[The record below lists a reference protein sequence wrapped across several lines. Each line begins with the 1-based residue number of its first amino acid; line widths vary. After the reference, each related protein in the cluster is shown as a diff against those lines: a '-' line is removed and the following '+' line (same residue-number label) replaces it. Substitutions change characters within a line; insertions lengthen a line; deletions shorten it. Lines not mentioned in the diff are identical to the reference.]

1 MSLNPSKRK
10 HPAPVPRP
18 EKVLERYYPQLREWA
33 SVLTRGDRARS
44 EDIVHDLYLYV
55 TLTKPDFSRVENLDN
70 YLYQSLRHMYLST
83 LTRASREA
91 MESFTVADFDSVPVA
106 LWVKPDRDTV
116 QQQND
121 LRRICCYAVW
131 RKPQMRAASYFIL
144 RFFHGY
150 RIQEIAEIACV
161 ALDAIQR
168 RLSEA
173 RGEVRAHLAKPYRT
187 QSALSTVPPEPVQRW
202 SLVSSQNLIGE
213 LRASILSSRT
223 GECLSENELQSHY
236 RSIVPKSVSTARLS
250 HIVSCEECLARIDGI
265 GRRPTLKDREPLDG
279 IDGFDGGGGS
289 EKGGRGS
296 VSGHHSMLRIAQKH
310 CDDVYDHRPQTI
322 SIAVDGKIVALHE
335 VQAQRNMQ
343 SARIE
348 RADKASFVEVFS
360 EQGLRLAM
368 LSFEE
373 LPPSGPHE
381 QVQRTSLSD
390 GRWID
395 LKLTIDG
402 QGLNAEAVYFDPAL
416 PAVHVPARFEDEDQL
431 SPILLEMGSA
441 ARDGAENDQAQGS
454 GKDSVR
460 PGKGDPEAKSGPRL
474 VRLWSRL
481 SEIPAAMNPLFTSA
495 MILGLASILC
505 FVVWMH
511 RAPSVTANA
520 LLRNAERWDAVSSHD
535 GEAKV
540 IYQKVRIRTPRLTIE
555 RAIYRDST
563 GRRIPRRQSLGLQEE
578 KVRNQLVRA
587 GINWDQPLSA
597 SSYENWRSPEQ
608 RSKDAVARAGS
619 GLLTLTTTVPSDPEI
634 RQETFTV
641 RESDFHPVGRTIE
654 LRDSGT
660 IEIAELNYAALPWN
674 EVNDSLFEPEGA
686 ISGVAAPI
694 RPSLS
699 IHLPVLLTDT
709 ELDMAELSAR
719 LVLDKLH
726 ADNGERIE
734 LIRTERGV
742 QVKGIVETDERKREL
757 ETQLRFVPH
766 VIPAIFSYRDMEG
779 HAPAGTEITSVR
791 TSSVVSQTTPL
802 EKYLVDRGWTRD
814 NVRQISRQIFD
825 SSTAVDR
832 ESQTIADLLG
842 RFASKSSLS
851 QTADA
856 TLELLIAEHRSRLLE
871 ALTAEEQSLA
881 AMGQTASFKSLPPK
895 SLEDLTA
902 DARANVNL
910 TQELISTADLQARSA
925 EVIVPE
931 LAKSVA
937 QLRIDLLHVLP
948 SLRPLHNSSP
958 SLQAPNEKH

>member
-1 MSLNPSKRK
+1 MSLNSSKRK

-121 LRRICCYAVW
+121 LRRICCYALW

-161 ALDAIQR
+161 PLDAIQR

-173 RGEVRAHLAKPYRT
+173 RGEVRAHLAKPYGT
-187 QSALSTVPPEPVQRW
+187 QPALSTVPPEPVQRW
-202 SLVSSQNLIGE
+202 SLVSSQNLIVE

-250 HIVSCEECLARIDGI
+250 HIVSCEECLVRIDGI
-265 GRRPTLKDREPLDG
+265 GRRLTLKDREPLDG

-310 CDDVYDHRPQTI
+310 RDDVYDHRPQTI
-322 SIAVDGKIVALHE
+322 SIAVDGKIVVLHE

-416 PAVHVPARFEDEDQL
+416 PAVNVPAPFEDEDQL
-431 SPILLEMGSA
+431 SPVLLEMGSA
-441 ARDGAENDQAQGS
+441 ARDGAEKDQAQAS

-474 VRLWSRL
+474 VGLWSRL

-520 LLRNAERWDAVSSHD
+520 LLHNAERWDAVSSHD

-597 SSYENWRSPEQ
+597 SSYENWRSHEQ
-608 RSKDAVARAGS
+608 RSKDAVAGAGS

-641 RESDFHPVGRTIE
+641 RESDFHPVGRIIE

-674 EVNDSLFEPEGA
+674 AVNDSLFESEGA

-699 IHLPVLLTDT
+699 IHLPVPLTDT

-766 VIPAIFSYRDMEG
+766 VISAIFSYRDMEG

-948 SLRPLHNSSP
+948 SLQPLHNSSP

>member
-1 MSLNPSKRK
+1 
-10 HPAPVPRP
+10 VPRP

-83 LTRASREA
+83 LARASREA

-131 RKPQMRAASYFIL
+131 RKPQIRAASYFIL

-150 RIQEIAEIACV
+150 RIQEIAEIAC
-161 ALDAIQR
+161 APLDAIQR

-173 RGEVRAHLAKPYRT
+173 RGEVRAHLAKPYGT
-187 QSALSTVPPEPVQRW
+187 EPVLSTVPPEPVPRW
-202 SLVSSQNLIGE
+202 STVSSQNLIEE

-223 GECLSENELQSHY
+223 RECFSENELQSHY
-236 RSIVPKSVSTARLS
+236 RSIVPKPVSTARLS

-279 IDGFDGGGGS
+279 IDGFDGSGGS
-289 EKGGRGS
+289 EKGGGES
-296 VSGHHSMLRIAQKH
+296 VPGHRSMLRIAQKH
-310 CDDVYDHRPQTI
+310 RDDVYDHRPQTI

-368 LSFEE
+368 LSFDE
-373 LPPSGPHE
+373 LPPNGPHE
-381 QVQRTSLSD
+381 RAQRTCLSD

-416 PAVHVPARFEDEDQL
+416 PAVNVPARSEDEDQL
-431 SPILLEMGSA
+431 SPVLLEMGSA
-441 ARDGAENDQAQGS
+441 ARDGAEKDQVQVS
-454 GKDSVR
+454 GKDTVR
-460 PGKGDPEAKSGPRL
+460 PGKADPEAKSGLRL
-474 VRLWSRL
+474 VRLWSWL
-481 SEIPAAMNPLFTSA
+481 SEIPAAMNPLLTSA
-495 MILGLASILC
+495 MLLGLASILC
-505 FVVWMH
+505 FVVWVY

-520 LLRNAERWDAVSSHD
+520 LLHNAERWDTVSSHA

-563 GRRIPRRQSLGLQEE
+563 GRRIPKRQSLGLQEE
-578 KVRNQLVRA
+578 QVRNQLIRA
-587 GINWDQPLSA
+587 GISWDQPLSA
-597 SSYENWRSPEQ
+597 SSYENWHNREQ

-660 IEIAELNYAALPWN
+660 IEIAELNYDALPWSA
-674 EVNDSLFEPEGA
+674 VNDGLFEPEGA

-699 IHLPVLLTDT
+699 IHLPVPLADT

-779 HAPAGTEITSVR
+779 HAPAGTGITSVR
-791 TSSVVSQTTPL
+791 MSSVVSQTTPL

-832 ESQTIADLLG
+832 ESQTITDLLG

-856 TLELLIAEHRSRLLE
+856 TLEQLIAEHRSRLLE
-871 ALTAEEQSLA
+871 ALTAEEQSLGA
-881 AMGQTASFKSLPPK
+881 IGQSASFKSLPPK

-910 TQELISTADLQARSA
+910 TQELISTADPQARSA

-937 QLRIDLLHVLP
+937 QLRIDLLHVH
-948 SLRPLHNSSP
+948 R
-958 SLQAPNEKH
+958 

>member
-1 MSLNPSKRK
+1 
-10 HPAPVPRP
+10 
-18 EKVLERYYPQLREWA
+18 
-33 SVLTRGDRARS
+33 
-44 EDIVHDLYLYV
+44 
-55 TLTKPDFSRVENLDN
+55 
-70 YLYQSLRHMYLST
+70 MYLSA
-83 LTRASREA
+83 LARASREA
-91 MESFTVADFDSVPVA
+91 MESFVVADFDSVPIA
-106 LWVKPDRDTV
+106 LWVKPNRDTV

-161 ALDAIQR
+161 PLDAIQR

-173 RGEVRAHLAKPYRT
+173 RAEVRVHLAEPDKT
-187 QSALSTVPPEPVQRW
+187 QPAFLAAPPEPVQSW
-202 SLVSSQNLIGE
+202 SPVSSQRLVQE
-213 LRASILSSRT
+213 LRASILSNRT
-223 GECLSENELQSHY
+223 GKCLSESELQAHY
-236 RSIVPKSVSTARLS
+236 RSVSPKPVSTSRLS

-279 IDGFDGGGGS
+279 IDGFDGDGGNGEDRARS
-289 EKGGRGS
+289 I
-296 VSGHHSMLRIAQKH
+296 SGHHTLLRRVQKH
-310 CDDVYDHRPQTI
+310 RDDVYDHRPQTL

-348 RADKASFVEVFS
+348 RADKSSFVEVFS
-360 EQGLRLAM
+360 EQGLRVAM
-368 LSFEE
+368 LSLDE
-373 LPPSGPHE
+373 LPPNGPHE

-402 QGLNAEAVYFDPAL
+402 QGLNAEVVYFDPAL
-416 PAVHVPARFEDEDQL
+416 PAVNVSAHSEDEDQL
-431 SPILLEMGSA
+431 SPVLLEIGSA
-441 ARDGAENDQAQGS
+441 ARDDAEQDQAQAS
-454 GKDSVR
+454 GEDSVR
-460 PGKGDPEAKSGPRL
+460 PGKGDPEPKFGPRL

-520 LLRNAERWDAVSSHD
+520 LLHSAERWDTAASQA

-540 IYQKVRIRTPRLTIE
+540 IYQKIRIQTPRLTIE

-563 GRRIPRRQSLGLQEE
+563 GRRRPRRQPLGPEE
-578 KVRNQLVRA
+578 EQIRNRLDRA

-597 SSYENWRSPEQ
+597 ASYENWRGREQ
-608 RSKDAVARAGS
+608 GSKDAVARAGS
-619 GLLTLTTTVPSDPEI
+619 GLLTLTTTAASDPEI
-634 RQETFTV
+634 KQETFTV

-660 IEIAELNYAALPWN
+660 IEIAELNYDVLPWSA
-674 EVNDSLFEPEGA
+674 VNDSLFEPEGA
-686 ISGVAAPI
+686 ISGVGAPI

-699 IHLPVLLTDT
+699 IHLPVPLTDT
-709 ELDMAELSAR
+709 ELDLAELSAR

-734 LIRTERGV
+734 LVRTERGV

-766 VIPAIFSYRDMEG
+766 VIPAIFSYRDMEN
-779 HAPAGTEITSVR
+779 HTSTGTDITSVR
-791 TSSVVSQTTPL
+791 MSSVVSQTTPL

-814 NVRQISRQIFD
+814 NVRHISRQIFD
-825 SSTAVDR
+825 SSTAIDR
-832 ESQTIADLLG
+832 ESQAITDLLK
-842 RFASKSSLS
+842 RFASKNSLS

-856 TLELLIAEHRSRLLE
+856 TLEQLIAEHRSRLLK

-881 AMGQTASFKSLPPK
+881 AVGLTASSKSLPLK
-895 SLEDLTA
+895 SLESLTA
-902 DARANVNL
+902 NARTNVNL
-910 TQELISTADLQARSA
+910 TQELISTADSQPRSA
-925 EVIVPE
+925 EAIVPE
-931 LAKSVA
+931 LAESVA
-937 QLRIDLLHVLP
+937 QLRTDLLHVPP
-948 SLRPLHNSSP
+948 SLQPFHNSSLSP
-958 SLQAPNEKH
+958 QAPNEKH